1 MTQNA
6 KSEWFVW
13 ALPLLWRSR
22 RRILIVAGAG
32 LLLSCFVA
40 WLIPRKF
47 QSTVRLMPPDAQS
60 AMGFASMAS
69 ALSGIPPSVTG
80 GGLASLVN
88 SRSPSYMFLAILGSR
103 TAQDDLINRF
113 DLRRV
118 YRCKTYQ
125 CARKILSNRTDVE
138 EDKKT
143 GVVAISVTDG
153 DPARA
158 RDLAGAYVDELNK
171 LVVVMDTSSAHRE
184 RVFLEQQLQT
194 VKQNLDSASGQLSR
208 FSSNHATMDV
218 QRQGSAMLDAATKL
232 QGELIVAQSELSEL
246 RAAYTPDNYRVREVL
261 ARVASLTEELHK
273 LGGEPSEASSDAGSD
288 QLFPSLR
295 ELPLLGV
302 TYSDLYRSVRLDEA
316 VYETLTKQYALAK
329 VEEAK
334 GIPSIKVLDAP
345 VIPEKKSWPPRA
357 IIILLGTFAAV
368 GICLLWFAMKQAWA
382 ELDPETPWRKLLV
395 EVLGQKGIDV
405 NDTAAQCQLQ
415 AKH

>member
-1 MTQNA
+1 
-6 KSEWFVW
+6 
-13 ALPLLWRSR
+13 
-22 RRILIVAGAG
+22 
-32 LLLSCFVA
+32 
-40 WLIPRKF
+40 
-47 QSTVRLMPPDAQS
+47 MPPDAQS

-334 GIPSIKVLDAP
+334 GIPTVTVLDAP
-345 VIPEKKSWPPRA
+345 DFPEKRTFPVWA
-357 IIILLGTFAAV
+357 VMIFCGTLLSVIGVAVWIVGRELWQRMDSSDSGKAA
-368 GICLLWFAMKQAWA
+368 LLEMLAGFREA
-382 ELDPETPWRKLLV
+382 EPSS
-395 EVLGQKGIDV
+395 
-405 NDTAAQCQLQ
+405 AAERS
-415 AKH
+415 AV

>member
-1 MTQNA
+1 MTQNV

-13 ALPLLWRSR
+13 APPLLWRNR
-22 RRILIVAGAG
+22 RRILIAAGVG
-32 LLLSCFVA
+32 ILLSCFVA
-40 WLIPRKF
+40 WLIPKRY

-88 SRSPSYMFLAILGSR
+88 SRSPSAVFLAILASR

-113 DLRRV
+113 DLRKA

-125 CARKILSNRTDVE
+125 CARMTLSKRTDVE

-143 GVVAISVTDG
+143 GVVSIAVTDS

-184 RVFLEQQLQT
+184 RVFLEQQIQA
-194 VKQNLDSASGQLSR
+194 VKQNLDSASVQLSH

-218 QRQGSAMLDAATKL
+218 QRQGSAMLDAATRL

-246 RAAYTPDNYRVREVL
+246 RAAYTPDNYRVHEAQ

-273 LGGEPSEASSDAGSD
+273 LGGESGDASGDAGSD

-316 VYETLTKQYALAK
+316 VYETLIKQYALAK

-334 GIPSIKVLDAP
+334 AIPTVTVLDAP
-345 VIPEKKSWPPRA
+345 DLPEKR
-357 IIILLGTFAAV
+357 TFPVWAAV
-368 GICLLWFAMKQAWA
+368 LFCGTLLALFGGAFWIVGRELWRRTDNADSRKAALLEMLAGFRKA
-382 ELDPETPWRKLLV
+382 EPASVAERSTV
-395 EVLGQKGIDV
+395 
-405 NDTAAQCQLQ
+405 
-415 AKH
+415 

>member
-1 MTQNA
+1 MTQKA

-13 ALPLLWRSR
+13 ALPLIWRSR
-22 RRILIVAGAG
+22 RRLLIVAGAG
-32 LLLSCFVA
+32 SLLSCLVAFV
-40 WLIPRKF
+40 IPREY
-47 QSTVRLMPPDAQS
+47 QSIVRLMPPDAQS

-69 ALSGIPPSVTG
+69 ALSGVPPSVTG

-88 SRSPSYMFLAILGSR
+88 SRSPSAMFLAILGSR
-103 TAQDDLINRF
+103 TAEDDLINRF

-118 YRCKTYQ
+118 YGCRTYG
-125 CARKILSNRTDVE
+125 CARKKLSKRTDVE

-143 GVVAISVTDG
+143 GVVAIAVTDR
-153 DPARA
+153 DPVRA

-184 RVFLEQQLQT
+184 RVFLEQQIQT
-194 VKQNLDSASGQLSR
+194 IKQNLDSASEQLSR

-246 RAAYTPDNYRVREVL
+246 RAAYSPDNFRVREAQ

-273 LGGEPSEASSDAGSD
+273 LGGESSDASGDTGSD
-288 QLFPSLR
+288 QIFPSLR

-334 GIPSIKVLDAP
+334 EIPTVTVLDAP
-345 VIPEKKSWPPRA
+345 DLPEKRTFPVWA
-357 IIILLGTFAAV
+357 AMIVCGTLLALIGGAAWIV
-368 GICLLWFAMKQAWA
+368 GRELWQRIDSSDSRKAALLEMLAGFREA
-382 ELDPETPWRKLLV
+382 EPSAV
-395 EVLGQKGIDV
+395 
-405 NDTAAQCQLQ
+405 AQRS
-415 AKH
+415 AV